1 MPNSILNSPESY
13 SASSYDNNLD
23 HDLDNDTDVLPMI
36 EDSELK
42 ILKVLSLLID
52 YPTNELFADDTFAVC
67 KQIVMSSPLISPQV
81 RAQVSDLIDG
91 LIAMGSLEA
100 QAQYDGLFERG
111 RTLSL
116 WLFEHV
122 HGESR
127 DRGQAM
133 VDLMNQYEE
142 AGFMIDMKELPDYIP
157 LYLEFLAYQ
166 ATVINDDIQIRM
178 DIADVSHII
187 ALLAARLKHRGS
199 LYEGC
204 FNALLQIAGK
214 PLDIVAE
221 YDEKISKEKRDDTFE
236 ALDKEWEEE
245 VVDFLDAQQEE
256 RCASQTSTQSL
267 AAKAGVK
274 KSQSAAKMVDAPVHW
289 VDFKQN
295 KQQTSKQNKT
305 ADQS

>member
-1 MPNSILNSPESY
+1 MPNSILNSSESY

-23 HDLDNDTDVLPMI
+23 HDLDHDTDVLPMI

-42 ILKVLSLLID
+42 ILKVLSLLVD
-52 YPTNELFADDTFAVC
+52 YPTNELFAGDTFATC
-67 KQIVMSSPLISPQV
+67 KQIVMRSTLISPQV
-81 RAQVSDLIDG
+81 RAQISDLIDS
-91 LIAMGSLEA
+91 LIDKGSLEA
-100 QAQYDGLFERG
+100 QAEYDGLFERG

-142 AGFMIDMKELPDYIP
+142 AGFMINMKELPDYIP

-214 PLDIVAE
+214 PLDIVDE
-221 YDEKISKEKRDDTFE
+221 YNEKISKEKRDDTFE

-256 RCASQTSTQSL
+256 RCSSQTSTQSL

-289 VDFKQN
+289 VDFKQTN
-295 KQQTSKQNKT
+295 KQKQPAN
-305 ADQS
+305 